1 MIIFNFGP
9 FSKDELTIRFDRE
22 GATTFLGAVS
32 VFLDQVNDAIA
43 IDCLQ
48 YTGRVIDAAEIE
60 FRRED
65 ENRLEI
71 GGGKLMLCMSDE
83 ALEYAKFLLEKFLVE
98 GDFSPAEF
106 YSFSR
111 KNRKYDTQVFFLKF
125 LSIESIISSN
135 DRQ

>member
-22 GATTFLGAVS
+22 GAIKFLDAVS
-32 VFLDQVNDAIA
+32 VFFDQANDAIA
-43 IDCLQ
+43 INCLQ
-48 YTGRVIDAAEIE
+48 YTGHVIDVAEME
-60 FRRED
+60 LKRED

-83 ALEYAKFLLEKFLVE
+83 AFEYAKFLLEKFLAE

-111 KNRKYDTQVFFLKF
+111 KNRKYDTQVFFQKF
-125 LSIESIISSN
+125 FSVESIISSN
-135 DRQ
+135 GRQ